1 MRTTSRNLQ
10 HQTWMLLFNCR
21 SAQQSPPAS
30 AQSHL
35 LWTMT
40 NQTEI
45 TTIPQLLAPSG
56 CCYLNLTQLAQT
68 TEWRAS
74 GIQQRINIL
83 CFGTKN
89 RTIILN
95 SLQQDFMHMN
105 VCITVC
111 MHSFCTW
118 GTVTKDGHE
127 DLYYNR
133 LLLPQM
139 MCQEKCKYCI
149 LNHMEKLLVPWAEP
163 SKCFFHNHHPPT
175 DWWIPIICAQSFT
188 LFYW

>member
-1 MRTTSRNLQ
+1 
-10 HQTWMLLFNCR
+10 
-21 SAQQSPPAS
+21 
-30 AQSHL
+30 
-35 LWTMT
+35 MT

-45 TTIPQLLAPSG
+45 TTISQLLAPSG

-105 VCITVC
+105 VCITGYCV
-111 MHSFCTW
+111 HAQLLYVGNSYQRWTW
-118 GTVTKDGHE
+118 
-127 DLYYNR
+127 R
-133 LLLPQM
+133 SLLQQIIITTDDVPG
-139 MCQEKCKYCI
+139 KCKYCI

-175 DWWIPIICAQSFT
+175 DWWIPIICAQNLT